1 MYLNEELQQLLR
13 AEGVIQENE
22 VMSKEGDLFIA
33 VNVVSNQR
41 RIINVSKRLIEG
53 KDTSRLLKG

>member
-22 VMSKEGDLFIA
+22 VVSKEGDLFIA